1 MGDELAGIEEDVK
14 FNWEGASSLEQELR
28 ATAGTLDS
36 QVPQRNGYASDA
48 KQEWRGA
55 YSRQF
60 ESRMQICSG
69 DAGRISSA
77 MTLAANQVKE
87 LAEAARREQQR
98 REKARAWKK
107 EHDNKSTLDKVGDFL
122 FGDDDKPP
130 IPPPEPPPKY
140 ISAAP
145 PARGR
150 G

>member
-14 FNWEGASSLEQELR
+14 FAWGAAASLEQQLR
-28 ATAGTLDS
+28 TTASTLDG
-36 QVPQRNGYASDA
+36 QIPQRNGFASQA
-48 KQEWRGA
+48 REEWRGA

-60 ESRMQICSG
+60 AGRMEVCTG
-69 DAGRISSA
+69 DAGRLSSA

-87 LAEAARREQQR
+87 LADAARREQQR
-98 REKARAWKK
+98 REAARKWKK

-130 IPPPEPPPKY
+130 IPPPEPPPHY
-140 ISAAP
+140 VSAAP
-145 PARGR
+145 VRGR